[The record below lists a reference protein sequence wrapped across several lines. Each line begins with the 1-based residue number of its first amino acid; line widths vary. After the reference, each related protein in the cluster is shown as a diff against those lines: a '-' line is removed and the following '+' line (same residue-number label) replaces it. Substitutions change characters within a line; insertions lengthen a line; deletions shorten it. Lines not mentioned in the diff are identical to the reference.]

1 MQTKRKCSWLF
12 GDAVA
17 TDVLIFYEI
26 DLDKTG

>member
-1 MQTKRKCSWLF
+1 MKSKRKSSRLF

>member
-1 MQTKRKCSWLF
+1 MQTKRKRSCLF

-17 TDVLIFYEI
+17 TDFLIFYEI